1 MQISVRSHLIA
12 GTAAVVGATAILAP
26 VGAGE
31 LAPRALAM
39 QANAQVAL
47 AAFNNPFAEL
57 LGTADIAQSYIF
69 GVYYN
74 GADAPTPGAGEANWP
89 NAGFDQTGG
98 NLLNYALANN
108 VELGYYA
115 YVGEVP
121 QNVLD
126 AMPVVR
132 QLETNVSDYANVGL
146 SALVA
151 AGYALTDGLW
161 NFPAA
166 LVTAAQLALAG
177 QFSDALAVLS
187 AAVITPIQTAAAS
200 VISAGTYIVSNVV
213 AKLGAV
219 VAALP
224 QIATTFAG
232 AAAGGAALTAE
243 MAASVGQSV
252 VSNLLALNFEG
263 AWNAATAGLL
273 GPSGLPGLAL
283 NLLAGAGIQTGPILT
298 AADIP
303 TNFVP
308 SIRTA
313 TQAAVWTVAS
323 ALTTSASPAAAV
335 PAAAVT
341 KRAPARSAAR
351 VAAPSASTP
360 SAKAATSAKSPRAAR
375 AAKATAGS

>member
-313 TQAAVWTVAS
+313 TQAAVWTVAN
-323 ALTTSASPAAAV
+323 ALTTTAAPGAAAV
-335 PAAAVT
+335 PAPAAT

-351 VAAPSASTP
+351 VAAPSA
-360 SAKAATSAKSPRAAR
+360 AKATKAAKAVKAPRVARAAR
-375 AAKATAGS
+375 ATAGS